1 MAGNSRITEKFEYKT
16 NILTSYDG
24 HEQRIKTRQI
34 PRHSLS
40 YDYDAMTTFQAQ
52 WLKGMTRI
60 RQTDKYYIPMWHK
73 VVYLNED
80 FVEHGKALY
89 INTDYMYNLE
99 GCEWIEVFV
108 RDDPLQTGINLVRR
122 IDHFTNNA
130 IILKKQIDRPMYKE
144 NCWIYPLIEC
154 SIAPQDN
161 LQYVFANGAGL
172 TMNFEDLLNEP
183 RIHVPNNYRY
193 EYDEGYYWWQLRDS
207 IVKKEK
213 LTTEYLK
220 IRFPELY
227 KEAINKGQN
236 PEDYIMKSFGGKKV
250 YRDWEHFNRY
260 NLPATYN
267 GYEILWHEPWW
278 IDDDASSLSIEK
290 NTNRLDNETG
300 NFVYDLKNSNSYDTI
315 AFETYMGNVKM
326 VNNMIKFFNRMG
338 GMFKAF
344 YCPTW
349 VNDFTPKWGIQF
361 GKNTIYTELTVTYKM
376 YATNTRKKSIVVF
389 TKDYQ
394 SYIFDVAAYA
404 TEEIDGK
411 WYGKIVLAK
420 DSNITIPVERIE
432 MISYLDLVRFSD
444 DALTLNY
451 EANDVANVT
460 LSMKEVDDIN

>member
-1 MAGNSRITEKFEYKT
+1 
-16 NILTSYDG
+16 
-24 HEQRIKTRQI
+24 
-34 PRHSLS
+34 
-40 YDYDAMTTFQAQ
+40 
-52 WLKGMTRI
+52 
-60 RQTDKYYIPMWHK
+60 
-73 VVYLNED
+73 
-80 FVEHGKALY
+80 
-89 INTDYMYNLE
+89 
-99 GCEWIEVFV
+99 
-108 RDDPLQTGINLVRR
+108 
-122 IDHFTNNA
+122 
-130 IILKKQIDRPMYKE
+130 
-144 NCWIYPLIEC
+144 
-154 SIAPQDN
+154 
-161 LQYVFANGAGL
+161 
-172 TMNFEDLLNEP
+172 
-183 RIHVPNNYRY
+183 
-193 EYDEGYYWWQLRDS
+193 
-207 IVKKEK
+207 
-213 LTTEYLK
+213 
-220 IRFPELY
+220 
-227 KEAINKGQN
+227 
-236 PEDYIMKSFGGKKV
+236 MKSFGGKKV

-278 IDDDASSLSIEK
+278 IDDDASSLAVEK
-290 NTNRLDNETG
+290 SANRLDNKTG

-404 TEEIDGK
+404 TEEINGI
-411 WYGKIVLAK
+411 WYGKIVLTK
-420 DSNITIPVERIE
+420 NSNITIPVERIE